1 MEVSFCIYKNIKILL
16 EEKTIKKYCVV
27 SEIKPECMKS
37 YINNHKEIH
46 KSSYKELLEVIKKSG
61 VKEEVIFIYKNL
73 AIIYFEADDI
83 DRCYEFQG
91 KFEVVKKWN
100 KLMAP
105 LFISVYEFNSSEKL
119 PTLEKIF
126 DLNEQL
132 KGRLDT

>member
-1 MEVSFCIYKNIKILL
+1 
-16 EEKTIKKYCVV
+16 
-27 SEIKPECMKS
+27 MKS

-83 DRCYEFQG
+83 DICYEFRG

-105 LFISVYEFNSSEKL
+105 LFISVYEFTTIFNPFFS
-119 PTLEKIF
+119 TLLYYPESGYIF
-126 DLNEQL
+126 N
-132 KGRLDT
+132 K

>member
-1 MEVSFCIYKNIKILL
+1 M
-16 EEKTIKKYCVV
+16 KKYCVI
-27 SEIKPECMKS
+27 SEIKPECLSS
-37 YINNHKEIH
+37 YIKNHKEIH
-46 KSSYKELLEVIKKSG
+46 KGPYKELLEVIKKSG

-83 DRCYEFQG
+83 DRCYEFQR

-105 LFISVYEFNSSEKL
+105 LFISVYEFSSSEKL

-132 KGRLDT
+132 KGKLDT

>member
-1 MEVSFCIYKNIKILL
+1 M
-16 EEKTIKKYCVV
+16 KKYCIVG
-27 SEIKPECMKS
+27 EIKPECLSS
-37 YINNHKEIH
+37 YIKNHKEIH
-46 KSSYKELLEVIKKSG
+46 KGPYKELLEVIKKSG

-132 KGRLDT
+132 KGKLDT